1 MDDSSNLTMKT
12 AVITGVAGQDGA
24 YLTRL
29 LLDKGYQVH
38 GTVRPGGSTDL
49 WRLDS
54 LGVRNHP
61 HLHLLQHDLCSL
73 VDNLALMDRLQPQ
86 EVYHLAAQS
95 SVARSFE
102 EPHATVNGIQQGTLN
117 LLEAIRKVTPT
128 TRFFEAGTS
137 EIFST
142 KHSALCT
149 ELTAFHPRNPY
160 ALAKL
165 STYWATVNYRES
177 FNVFG
182 SVGILFNHE
191 SPLRDPRF
199 VTRKI
204 TSSAARIALGEASVL
219 ELGNLAAR
227 RDWGYAGDYVEGIWR
242 ILQADQPDDFVLAT
256 QRSASVRDF
265 VRLAFAGAGIGLA
278 FQGQAEHEV
287 AVVTDMVDGVA
298 GQVPCLKLGQ
308 VVVRVNPDFYRPIE
322 TGPSIGDP
330 SKARLALGWQVST
343 SLEEL
348 CKLMVSADIAR
359 AKSGG

>member
-1 MDDSSNLTMKT
+1 MDDNSTPNMKT

-24 YLTRL
+24 YLARL
-29 LLDKGYQVH
+29 LLDKGYRVH
-38 GTVRPGGSTDL
+38 GTLRRDGSTDL

-54 LGVRNHP
+54 LGVRHHP
-61 HLHLLQHDLCSL
+61 HLHLLQHDLTSL
-73 VDNLALMDRLQPQ
+73 ADCLALMGRLQPQ
-86 EVYHLAAQS
+86 EIYHLAAQS

-102 EPHATVNGIQQGTLN
+102 EPHATIHGIQQASLN
-117 LLEAIRKVTPT
+117 LLEAIRQVTPK
-128 TRFFEAGTS
+128 TRFFEASTS

-142 KHSALCT
+142 RYSALCT

-160 ALAKL
+160 AVAKL

-182 SVGILFNHE
+182 AVGILFNHE

-204 TSSAARIALGEASVL
+204 TGSAAAIALGQASVL
-219 ELGNLAAR
+219 ELGNLASR
-227 RDWGYAGDYVEGIWR
+227 RDWGYAGDYVDGIWR
-242 ILQADQPDDFVLAT
+242 ILQSDQPDEFVLAT

-265 VRLAFAGAGIGLA
+265 VRLAFAGAGIGLV

-287 AVVTDMVDGVA
+287 GVVTDILDDVA
-298 GQVPCLKLGQ
+298 HQAPHLKPGQ
-308 VVVRVNPDFYRPIE
+308 VVVRVNPDFYRSIE
-322 TGPSIGDP
+322 TGSSIGDP

-348 CKLMVSADIAR
+348 CKLMVSADMAR
-359 AKSGG
+359 ISGA